1 MAMSTERTSMRS
13 PRPATRVVGLG
24 LIVSAALL
32 AFAAA
37 VMIALMATAAPG
49 DTRTLVA
56 AGDLVCSPA
65 TRSYD
70 GNNPNKCQHRRT
82 DDLLAG
88 ADAVALLGDL
98 QYPDGR
104 LEHFNQ
110 AYHPTWGQHVAKSF
124 PAPGNHEYNT
134 PRAQGYFDYWASHG
148 RPTGGVGNGYHGFDL
163 GSWHVIALNSS
174 RSCSEVPCAEGSPQ
188 NNWLESD
195 LAATTESCILA
206 YWHHPRFNSGTGHG
220 ETAATG
226 AFWDDLYA
234 ARADIV
240 LNGHEHNYQRYTKQ
254 SPDGKPASNGIRQ
267 FIVGSGG
274 RGLTALGQRD
284 PHFEVG
290 NDKDFGVLMLTLA
303 PNSYS
308 WQFVGVGG
316 RVLDS
321 GGPVACN

>member
-1 MAMSTERTSMRS
+1 MSTERTSMRS
-13 PRPATRVVGLG
+13 PRPAGRVVGLG

-37 VMIALMATAAPG
+37 VMMALMATAAPG

-148 RPTGGVGNGYHGFDL
+148 RPTGGVGNGYHG
-163 GSWHVIALNSS
+163 V
-174 RSCSEVPCAEGSPQ
+174 R
-188 NNWLESD
+188 
-195 LAATTESCILA
+195 
-206 YWHHPRFNSGTGHG
+206 PRFVARHRPQLI
-220 ETAATG
+220 EELFRG
-226 AFWDDLYA
+226 AMRRRLSA
-234 ARADIV
+234 EQLARV
-240 LNGHEHNYQRYTKQ
+240 
-254 SPDGKPASNGIRQ
+254 
-267 FIVGSGG
+267 
-274 RGLTALGQRD
+274 
-284 PHFEVG
+284 
-290 NDKDFGVLMLTLA
+290 
-303 PNSYS
+303 
-308 WQFVGVGG
+308 
-316 RVLDS
+316 
-321 GGPVACN
+321 